1 MSTNFSQYQMPVVK
15 VPLNFMQMHV
25 SKAIKDGVKEIDVEA
40 GRGAGKSTVL
50 GKKIKTNVK
59 EMPKS
64 TGVIVGET
72 FVQIKSRTL
81 PSTKEGLEM
90 FGLYEGIDYVVG
102 KEGGSGYEQPFQKPN
117 DWKNTIHFRNGTIA
131 VFVSLDN
138 PNSGRGLNASWVVGD
153 EAALLDWTRLFNNV
167 LTTNRTV
174 KADFKYAKSL
184 NSLMF
189 VSSVAMTRKGEW
201 FTNRET
207 LANAEPDYSLNYRFI
222 KANSHVNAYNLRK
235 GWAKDMKKEALSILL
250 YEAEIENIRP
260 RGVLEGF
267 YPQLKLKHYYQY
279 QDDYVMMGGVTEYF
293 TESCKYNQDLV
304 RGVPI
309 DFNLDFG
316 GKINCGTVSQYLKSQ
331 HQINFIK
338 EFYAKS
344 VDSEKLSDLVKKFI
358 EYYEPH
364 KASCNVVNLYHDRS
378 GYKEEANS
386 KTTLAE
392 DVENLLRKA
401 GWKVINRTPNTNNP
415 GHILKFRLIEE
426 VLSETNH
433 ELPTVRINQD
443 RCPNLIISMENAEV
457 THKDGF
463 EKDKSSEKS
472 KTIPQEHATHF
483 SDTFDYRLYWG
494 FGDVID
500 PNYTSS
506 FLITNL

>member
-1 MSTNFSQYQMPVVK
+1 MSNFSSYRMPVVN
-15 VPLNFMQMHV
+15 VSHNLMQAAV
-25 SKAIKDGVKEIDVEA
+25 SEAIKDGVPEIDVEA
-40 GRGAGKSTVL
+40 ARGAGKSTVL

-64 TGVIVGET
+64 TGVVVGET
-72 FVQIKSRTL
+72 FVQIKTRTL
-81 PSTKEGLEM
+81 ASTKEGLKM
-90 FGLYEGIDYVVG
+90 YGLHEDIHYVVG
-102 KEGGSGYEQPFQKPN
+102 KCGKNYGFEMPFQAPDSWQN
-117 DWKNTIHFRNGTIA
+117 VIHFFNGAIA

-153 EAALLDWTRLFNNV
+153 EAALLDYTRLFNNV

-174 KADFKYAKSL
+174 KAEFKYAKSL
-184 NSLMF
+184 NSVMF

-201 FTNRET
+201 FTGRDA
-207 LANAEPDYSLNYRFI
+207 LSQKHPKKYRFI
-222 KANSHVNAYNLRK
+222 KANAYVNAHNLRK
-235 GWAKDMKKEALSILL
+235 GWIGDMKREALSQIIFN
-250 YEAEIENIRP
+250 AEIMNIRP
-260 RGVLEGF
+260 RGVQDGF

-279 QDDYVMMGGVTEYF
+279 QDDIDLLGGVTEGY
-293 TESCKYNQDLV
+293 TPSCKYDKDLV

-338 EFYAKS
+338 EFFAKA
-344 VDSEKLSDLVKKFI
+344 VDGEKLSDLVKKFI
-358 EYYEPH
+358 DYYEPH
-364 KASCNVVNLYHDRS
+364 KATCNVVNLYHDRS

-401 GWKVINRTPNTNNP
+401 GWKVINQTPNTNNP
-415 GHILKFRLIEE
+415 GHILKYRLIETI
-426 VLSETNH
+426 LSETDH
-433 ELPTVRINQD
+433 ELPIVRINED

-472 KTIPQEHATHF
+472 KTLPQEHATHF

-494 FGDVID
+494 FGSVID
-500 PNYTSS
+500 PAYSS
-506 FLITNL
+506 SLLITNL